1 MEINGFLASLND
13 DMFQGSTALTLDAK
27 GRLAIPTKHRELMNG
42 QSQGK
47 LVLTGH
53 PDGCLLLYQSPTF
66 DEVRSRLMAVSDSN
80 SQVAAWKRVIVGMAE
95 NIEPDGQGRVL
106 VTPELRKFAGMEKQL
121 MMVGQGNRFE
131 VWSESAWNQ
140 QLENIRAQS
149 GQALPQAMESFTL

>member
-1 MEINGFLASLND
+1 MEISGFLASPID
-13 DMFQGSTALTLDAK
+13 EMFQGSTALTLDAK
-27 GRLAIPTKHRELMNG
+27 GRLAIPTKHRELVNG

-53 PDGCLLLYQSPTF
+53 PDGCLLLYQAPAF
-66 DEVRSRLMAVSDSN
+66 DEVRTRLMTVSDSN
-80 SQVAAWKRVIVGMAE
+80 SQVASWKRVIVGMAE

-140 QLENIRAQS
+140 QLEQIRAQS
-149 GQALPQAMESFTL
+149 GQAMPQAMESFTL

>member
-1 MEINGFLASLND
+1 MEISGFLANEND
-13 DMFQGSTALTLDAK
+13 QMFQGSTALTLDAK

-66 DEVRSRLMAVSDSN
+66 DEVRSRLMAISDTNPAVSS
-80 SQVAAWKRVIVGMAE
+80 WKRVIVGMAE
-95 NIEPDGQGRVL
+95 PIEADGQGRIL
-106 VTPELRKFAGMEKQL
+106 VSPELRKFAGMEKQL

-131 VWSESAWNQ
+131 VWSEAAWNQ
-140 QLENIRAQS
+140 QLEQIRAQS
-149 GQALPQAMESFTL
+149 GKAMPQAMESFTL

>member
-1 MEINGFLASLND
+1 VEISGFLASPND

-66 DEVRSRLMAVSDSN
+66 DEVRSRLMAVSDTN
-80 SQVAAWKRVIVGMAE
+80 SRVASWKRVIVGMAE
-95 NIEPDGQGRVL
+95 NIEADAQCRML
-106 VTPELRKFAGMEKQL
+106 ITPELRKYAGMEKQL

-140 QLENIRAQS
+140 QLEQIRAQS
-149 GQALPQAMESFTL
+149 GQTMPQAMESFTL

>member
-1 MEINGFLASLND
+1 VEISGFLASPND

-66 DEVRSRLMAVSDSN
+66 DEVRSRLMAVSDTN
-80 SQVAAWKRVIVGMAE
+80 SRVASWKRVIVGMAE
-95 NIEPDGQGRVL
+95 NIEADAQGRML
-106 VTPELRKFAGMEKQL
+106 ITPELRKYAGMEKQL

-140 QLENIRAQS
+140 QLEQIRAQS
-149 GQALPQAMESFTL
+149 GQTMPQAMESFTL